1 MGEVEFFYLVVVFR
15 DRIFILGLF
24 IMFVKYK
31 DVILVVKEFS
41 VLLLWRV
48 YLVLY
53 KVFGLKLGVKFLDNW
68 IYFGDW

>member
-1 MGEVEFFYLVVVFR
+1 
-15 DRIFILGLF
+15 
-24 IMFVKYK
+24 MFVKYK